1 MTSPFR
7 KVLRWTTLLLMNTVA
22 WERTRQGSRR
32 LLTGKEDE
40 VTLSLNKWLK
50 LLVIFLIKEMD
61 LILML

>member
-1 MTSPFR
+1 
-7 KVLRWTTLLLMNTVA
+7 MNTVA